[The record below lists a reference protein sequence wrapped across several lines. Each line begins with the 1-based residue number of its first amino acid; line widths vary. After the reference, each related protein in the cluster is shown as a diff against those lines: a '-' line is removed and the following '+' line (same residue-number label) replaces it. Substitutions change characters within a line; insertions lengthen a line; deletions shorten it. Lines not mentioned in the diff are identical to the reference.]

1 MVPDYHYIYREI
13 GYDEILC
20 QLEEEAAELIQAAS
34 KLRRAR
40 MGVNPTPVSESK
52 ARVMLREEL
61 ADVCLC
67 AKLLGYDPESTIS
80 REIQERKVLRW
91 ISRVNSKEV

>member
-1 MVPDYHYIYREI
+1 MPDYHYIYREI

-40 MGVNPTPVSESK
+40 TRANPTPVTVQE
-52 ARVMLREEL
+52 AREMVREEL

-67 AKLLGYDPESTIS
+67 AKILGYNPESVAS
-80 REIQERKVLRW
+80 REIQERKILRW
-91 ISRVNSKEV
+91 ISRINSKEV